1 MKLQLALDEMKT
13 EEAVKL
19 VEKVEDYID
28 IIEIGTPICLD
39 AGNDAVARLKK
50 EFPDKEVL
58 ADCKI
63 MDGGYLEAENAIK
76 AGADYVTVCAAAD
89 ILTVK
94 GAFKATQDYGKK
106 LVVDM
111 ITIADIPAKVAE
123 LEEIGV
129 INRKNMYKYTGSDI
143 TGADAQAVGREPI
156 NDLKVMKECSK
167 KAAIAVA
174 GGISSKTIE
183 KYVALNP
190 EIVIVGSAI
199 GNAEDPVAEAKA
211 IKEALV

>member
-13 EEAVKL
+13 DAAIEL
-19 VEKVEDYID
+19 VEKVKDYVD
-28 IIEIGTPICLD
+28 ILEVGTPLCLD
-39 AGNDAVARLKK
+39 AGNDAVAALKK
-50 EFPDKEVL
+50 AFPDKEIL

-63 MDGGYLEAENAIK
+63 MDGGYFEAENAIK

-89 ILTVK
+89 VLTVK

-111 ITIADIPAKVAE
+111 ITIEDIPAKVAE

-129 INRKNMYKYTGSDI
+129 DVLAVH

-156 NDLKVMKECSK
+156 QDLEVMAGCSK
-167 KAAIAVA
+167 KAEIAVA
-174 GGISSKTIE
+174 GGINSKTIE
-183 KYVALNP
+183 KYVALKP

-211 IKEALV
+211 IKEAML

>member
-1 MKLQLALDEMKT
+1 MKLQIALDEMKT
-13 EEAVKL
+13 EDAVKM
-19 VEKVEDYID
+19 VEKVRDYID
-28 IIEIGTPICLD
+28 IIEIGTPLCLD
-39 AGNDAVARLKK
+39 AGNNAVATLKK
-50 EFPDKEVL
+50 AFPEKEVL

-63 MDGGYLEAENAIK
+63 MDGGYFEAENAIK

-89 ILTVK
+89 VLTVK

-111 ITIADIPAKVAE
+111 ITIEDIPAKVAE

-129 INRKNMYKYTGSDI
+129 DVLAVH

-156 NDLKVMKECSK
+156 EDLKVMKDCSK
-167 KAAIAVA
+167 KAEIAVA

-190 EIVIVGSAI
+190 DIVIVGSAI
-199 GNAEDPVAEAKA
+199 GRAEDPVAEAKA
-211 IKEALV
+211 IKEALS

>member
-1 MKLQLALDEMKT
+1 MKLQIALDEMKT
-13 EEAVKL
+13 EDAVKM
-19 VEKVEDYID
+19 VEKVRDYID
-28 IIEIGTPICLD
+28 IIEIGTPLCLD
-39 AGNDAVARLKK
+39 AGNNAVATLKK
-50 EFPDKEVL
+50 AFPEKEVL

-63 MDGGYLEAENAIK
+63 MDGGYFEAENAIK

-89 ILTVK
+89 VLTVK

-111 ITIADIPAKVAE
+111 ITIENIPAKVAE

-129 INRKNMYKYTGSDI
+129 DVLAVH

-156 NDLKVMKECSK
+156 EDLKVMKECSK
-167 KAAIAVA
+167 KAKIAVA

-190 EIVIVGSAI
+190 DIVIVGSAI
-199 GNAEDPVAEAKA
+199 GRAEDPVAEAKA
-211 IKEALV
+211 IKEALS

>member
-50 EFPDKEVL
+50 ELPDKEVL

-76 AGADYVTVCAAAD
+76 AGADYVPVCAAAD

-129 INRKNMYKYTGSDI
+129 DVIAVH

>member
-1 MKLQLALDEMKT
+1 MKLQLALDGMKT

-111 ITIADIPAKVAE
+111 IAVH
-123 LEEIGV
+123 
-129 INRKNMYKYTGSDI
+129 

>member
-76 AGADYVTVCAAAD
+76 AGGLCTCVARSQPCA
-89 ILTVK
+89 
-94 GAFKATQDYGKK
+94 
-106 LVVDM
+106 
-111 ITIADIPAKVAE
+111 
-123 LEEIGV
+123 
-129 INRKNMYKYTGSDI
+129 
-143 TGADAQAVGREPI
+143 
-156 NDLKVMKECSK
+156 
-167 KAAIAVA
+167 
-174 GGISSKTIE
+174 
-183 KYVALNP
+183 
-190 EIVIVGSAI
+190 
-199 GNAEDPVAEAKA
+199 
-211 IKEALV
+211 

>member
-13 EEAVKL
+13 EEAIKL
-19 VEKVEDYID
+19 VEKVKDYID
-28 IIEIGTPICLD
+28 IIEVGTPICLD
-39 AGNDAVARLKK
+39 AGNNAVERMKK

-63 MDGGYLEAENAIK
+63 MDGGYLETENAIK

-89 ILTVK
+89 LLTVK

-111 ITIADIPAKVAE
+111 ITIEDIPAKVAE
-123 LEEIGV
+123 LEEVGV
-129 INRKNMYKYTGSDI
+129 DVLAVH

-156 NDLKVMKECSK
+156 GDLKVMKES
-167 KAAIAVA
+167 
-174 GGISSKTIE
+174 
-183 KYVALNP
+183 
-190 EIVIVGSAI
+190 
-199 GNAEDPVAEAKA
+199 
-211 IKEALV
+211 

>member
-13 EEAVKL
+13 EEAIKL
-19 VEKVEDYID
+19 VEKVKDYID
-28 IIEIGTPICLD
+28 IIEVGTPICLD
-39 AGNDAVARLKK
+39 AGNNAVERMKK

-63 MDGGYLEAENAIK
+63 MDGGYLETENAIK
-76 AGADYVTVCAAAD
+76 AGADL
-89 ILTVK
+89 LTVK

-111 ITIADIPAKVAE
+111 ITIEDIPAKVAE
-123 LEEIGV
+123 LEEVGV
-129 INRKNMYKYTGSDI
+129 DVLAVH

-156 NDLKVMKECSK
+156 GDLKVMKESSK
-167 KAAIAVA
+167 KAEIAVA
-174 GGISSKTIE
+174 GGISSKTIA
-183 KYVALNP
+183 KYVELKP
-190 EIVIVGSAI
+190 DIVIVGSAI

-211 IKEALV
+211 IKEAML

>member
-19 VEKVEDYID
+19 VEKVKDYID
-28 IIEIGTPICLD
+28 IIEVGTPICLD
-39 AGNDAVARLKK
+39 AGNNAVERMKK

-63 MDGGYLEAENAIK
+63 MDGGYLETENAIK
-76 AGADYVTVCAAAD
+76 AAAD
-89 ILTVK
+89 LLTVK

-111 ITIADIPAKVAE
+111 ITIEDIPAKVAE
-123 LEEIGV
+123 LEEVGV
-129 INRKNMYKYTGSDI
+129 DVLAVH

-156 NDLKVMKECSK
+156 GDLKVMKESSK
-167 KAAIAVA
+167 KAEIAVA
-174 GGISSKTIE
+174 GGISSKTIA
-183 KYVALNP
+183 KYVELKP
-190 EIVIVGSAI
+190 DIVIVGSAI

-211 IKEALV
+211 IKEAML

>member
-63 MDGGYLEAENAIK
+63 MDGGYLEAISCRY
-76 AGADYVTVCAAAD
+76 DH
-89 ILTVK
+89 
-94 GAFKATQDYGKK
+94 
-106 LVVDM
+106 
-111 ITIADIPAKVAE
+111 
-123 LEEIGV
+123 
-129 INRKNMYKYTGSDI
+129 NRRYPSQSCRIRRNRS
-143 TGADAQAVGREPI
+143 
-156 NDLKVMKECSK
+156 
-167 KAAIAVA
+167 
-174 GGISSKTIE
+174 
-183 KYVALNP
+183 
-190 EIVIVGSAI
+190 
-199 GNAEDPVAEAKA
+199 
-211 IKEALV
+211 

>member
-63 MDGGYLEAENAIK
+63 MDGGYLEAENAIN
-76 AGADYVTVCAAAD
+76 AAAD

-129 INRKNMYKYTGSDI
+129 DVIAVH

>member
-19 VEKVEDYID
+19 VEKVKDYID
-28 IIEIGTPICLD
+28 IIEVGTPICLD
-39 AGNDAVARLKK
+39 AGNNAVERMKK

-63 MDGGYLEAENAIK
+63 MDGGYLETENAIK

-89 ILTVK
+89 LLTVK

-111 ITIADIPAKVAE
+111 ITIEDIPAKVAE
-123 LEEIGV
+123 LEEVGV
-129 INRKNMYKYTGSDI
+129 DVLAVH

-156 NDLKVMKECSK
+156 GDLKVMKESSK
-167 KAAIAVA
+167 KAEIAVA
-174 GGISSKTIE
+174 GGISSKTLA
-183 KYVALNP
+183 KYVELKP
-190 EIVIVGSAI
+190 DIVIVGSAI

-211 IKEALV
+211 IKEAML